1 MPDLEM
7 PRDKP
12 VIVAGAGVAGLTCAT
27 ILHRAGVPVLVL
39 EASDGVG
46 GRVRTDRHADG
57 FLLDRGFQVILDAYP
72 AVRRNIDLE
81 SLNPGRFD
89 AGAMIWTGKR
99 LVPLADPIRHP
110 ASIVRDITS
119 SIIPLADK
127 ARLAALAARAKMAD
141 WECASDAVSASG
153 DKSSEGALLEAGFSS
168 QFIDRFA
175 RPFWGGI
182 SLDRSLG
189 SSEGPLRFTLKMF
202 LEGSATLPSA
212 GVQAVPAQLAARLPS
227 DAIRFNSRIE
237 RLVIEEGVATGV
249 VVNGETMAAS
259 AVVVATDPVTARSL
273 TGIDRI
279 PTKGIGCV
287 TVFLRSAQEPGAGKR
302 LVLDGTGQRSVNHVA
317 PLSTVAPGY
326 APEGQHLIAAV
337 LLGED
342 VLVKPD
348 EELIGRR
355 ALNDT
360 ATMLGLDATQLRV
373 LSVVRVPFSQY
384 RQPPRIFSTLP
395 DVRTETH
402 GLWLASE
409 ATVDSSLNGAMTS
422 GERAAQAVIEEVRVS
437 RSGVQ

>member
-1 MPDLEM
+1 MPDHEM
-7 PRDKP
+7 SRGKP
-12 VIVAGAGVAGLTCAT
+12 VIIVGAGVAGLTCAS

-46 GRVRTDRHADG
+46 GRVRTDRHPGG

-72 AVRRNIDLE
+72 AVRRGIDLE
-81 SLNPGRFD
+81 ALNPGRFD

-110 ASIVRDITS
+110 AALVRDITS

-127 ARLAALAARAKMAD
+127 VRLAAFAARAKMAD
-141 WECASDAVSASG
+141 WECASDAVSESG
-153 DKSSEGALLEAGFSS
+153 DKSSEGALLDAGFSS

-202 LEGSATLPSA
+202 LEGSAALPAA
-212 GVQAVPAQLAARLPS
+212 GVQAVPDQLAAKLPAS
-227 DAIRFNSRIE
+227 SIRFNSHID

-249 VVNGETMAAS
+249 IANGETIAAS
-259 AVVVATDPVTARSL
+259 TVVISTDPVAAKSL
-273 TGIDRI
+273 TGIERI

-287 TVFLRSAQEPGAGKR
+287 TVFLKSALEPGVGRR

-317 PLSTVAPGY
+317 PLSTVTPGY
-326 APEGQHLIAAV
+326 APEGQHLLAAV
-337 LLGED
+337 LLGDD
-342 VLVKPD
+342 VLVEPD

-360 ATMLGLDATQLRV
+360 AIMLGQPASQFSV

-384 RQPPRIFSTLP
+384 RQQPRIFSNLP
-395 DVRTETH
+395 DVRTNTP

-409 ATVDSSLNGAMTS
+409 STVDSSLNGAMTS
-422 GERAAQAVIEEVRVS
+422 GENAANSILADQLRT
-437 RSGVQ
+437 R